1 MHEVVADGWD
11 DVTAAQ
17 AQAIAALMTKPSVRA
32 AAKSVG
38 VGERTL
44 YAWMKQPAFR
54 RHFRDARKAV
64 VDDSVL
70 RLQKLTGAAV
80 DAFKRSLTC
89 GIPAIELKAAQ
100 LILGTAIEVQGLQDM
115 ADDLADLNLKMDA
128 VMDKRSIAAGAVG
141 GEAPTGGGAWRL
153 ARHRRSIRNRGGRR
167 GRRAGPRC
175 WDISPPARRGPAA
188 AGRSTRRSRRRRPG
202 RTVRRPLTVRSWS
215 AHHLRQPSGYG
226 HASPTASRRWFGG
239 TRV

>member
-1 MHEVVADGWD
+1 MREGVADGWD

-80 DAFKRSLTC
+80 DAFKRSLAC
-89 GIPAIELKAAQ
+89 GIPAIELRAAQ
-100 LILGTAIEVQGLQDM
+100 LVLGTAIEVQGLQDM

-128 VMDKRSIAAGAVG
+128 AMDKRASAGAAVG
-141 GEAPTGGGAWRL
+141 GDAATAGGRGGPHAIDRAYGIEGVVGAGGPGQGVGTSLPPPGVEPPPLGGGGVDL
-153 ARHRRSIRNRGGRR
+153 G
-167 GRRAGPRC
+167 
-175 WDISPPARRGPAA
+175 
-188 AGRSTRRSRRRRPG
+188 
-202 RTVRRPLTVRSWS
+202 S
-215 AHHLRQPSGYG
+215 ADLGALFDDP
-226 HASPTASRRWFGG
+226 
-239 TRV
+239 

>member
-141 GEAPTGGGAWRL
+141 GEAPTGGG
-153 ARHRRSIRNRGGRR
+153 RGGS
-167 GRRAGPRC
+167 RAIGGAYGIEGVVGDGEPGQGAGT
-175 WDISPPARRGPAA
+175 SLPP
-188 AGRSTRRSRRRRPG
+188 PG
-202 RTVRRPLTVRSWS
+202 GAP
-215 AHHLRQPSGYG
+215 P
-226 HASPTASRRWFGG
+226 PPGG
-239 TRV
+239 VPGGLGDADLGALFDDL